1 MEKVEINKADMVD
14 FSNRMSTAAGISVNS
29 TGLTVS
35 PSSSQLTITSPDSTT
50 TYSGIVIVEGY

>member
-1 MEKVEINKADMVD
+1 MDKVEINK
-14 FSNRMSTAAGISVNS
+14 SVNL